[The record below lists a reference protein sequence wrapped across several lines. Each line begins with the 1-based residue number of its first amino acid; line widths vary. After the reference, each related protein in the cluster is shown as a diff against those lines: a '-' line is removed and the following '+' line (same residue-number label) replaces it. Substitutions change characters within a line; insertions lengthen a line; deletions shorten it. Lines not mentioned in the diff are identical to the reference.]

1 MPTTTAVIPPAE
13 VRRQQEAAIRAAT
26 EAAEARNA
34 AELAIV
40 TEIAT
45 LAKKYNA
52 TQELATIEDV
62 TIPAL
67 SRLAVQKNV
76 STEDWNNLITAITPL
91 KWQLEALVGGTWAEC
106 WTGLKSRFPEYL
118 QKLQQTPQEE

>member
-1 MPTTTAVIPPAE
+1 MPTSSAIIPPEA
-13 VRRQQEAAIRAAT
+13 VRAQQEAAIRAAS

-34 AELAIV
+34 TELSIV
-40 TEIAT
+40 GEIAA

-52 TQELATIEDV
+52 VQDLATISDV
-62 TIPAL
+62 TIPTL
-67 SRLAVQKNV
+67 TRLAVQKKV

-106 WTGLKSRFPEYL
+106 WQGLKSRFPEYL
-118 QKLQQTPQEE
+118 QQLQQTIQE

>member
-1 MPTTTAVIPPAE
+1 MPTSSAIIPPEA
-13 VRRQQEAAIRAAT
+13 VRAQQEAAIRAAS

-34 AELAIV
+34 TELSIV
-40 TEIAT
+40 GEIAA

-52 TQELATIEDV
+52 VQDLALIEDV
-62 TIPAL
+62 TIPTL
-67 SRLAVQKNV
+67 TRLAVQKKV

-106 WTGLKSRFPEYL
+106 WAGLKSRFPEYL
-118 QKLQQTPQEE
+118 QQLQKTIQE